1 MLSLSDALF
10 LLTLNEEKGSIIPFT
25 KKTLPV
31 GLAGAALSE
40 LALRGKVCTNSKQRL
55 ELVDKTLTGEEVFDE
70 IIQEVEGAEKPRKVI
85 YWINLLSERP
95 KKLRTAIG
103 ESLAQRN
110 LVQQDDTRFHWM
122 PAEAGEMP
130 ALPSKF
136 ELKRPL
142 RELVFRTGDADPR
155 ELALLNVIRA
165 AGLLN
170 LVFTEDELPIARR
183 LIFEKMMDTALK
195 NPALESVE
203 AIGYAVEASIEDGGD

>member
-1 MLSLSDALF
+1 MLSLSDTLF
-10 LLTLNEEKGSIIPFT
+10 LLTLNEEKGSFIPFT

-40 LALRGKVCTNSKQRL
+40 LSLRGKVCANSKQRL
-55 ELVDKTLTGEEVFDE
+55 ELVDKTPTGEEVFDE
-70 IIQEVEGAEKPRKVI
+70 IIHEVEATEKPRKVI

-103 ESLAQRN
+103 ESLAERN

-122 PAEAGEMP
+122 PAEAGKMP
-130 ALPSKF
+130 ILPSKY

-142 RELVFRTGDADPR
+142 RELVFGTGDADPR
-155 ELALLNVIRA
+155 GLALLNVIRS

-170 LVFTEDELPIARR
+170 LVFTEDELPIASR
-183 LIFEKMMDTALK
+183 LIYEKMMDTALK